1 MTVLTRTFLLRDE
14 ARQRDTPYWG
24 SMAWISRPSTTGAS
38 DLMVAE
44 VEFAPGGFH
53 NFHFHPGQEE
63 VLYVLEGEVEQWVDQ
78 EMRLSAGD
86 SAFVGT
92 DVVHAS
98 FNVNDGPSRIL
109 VVVGPCVPPDG
120 YVAVEV
126 SDAVPWSP
134 LRPARSPVSR

>member
-1 MTVLTRTFLLRDE
+1 MKRAFLLRDE
-14 ARQRDTPYWG
+14 LERDTPYWG
-24 SMAWISRPSTTGAS
+24 SMAWISRPSTTGAN

-44 VEFAPGGFH
+44 VEFATDGH
-53 NFHFHPGQEE
+53 HHFHFHPGQEE

-78 EMRLSAGD
+78 EMRFLGPGD
-86 SAFVGT
+86 SAFVGA

-98 FNVNDGPSRIL
+98 FNASDGPSRIL

-126 SDAVPWSP
+126 SDAEPWRS
-134 LRPARSPVSR
+134 LRAP

>member
-1 MTVLTRTFLLRDE
+1 MARAFLHSTELE
-14 ARQRDTPYWG
+14 RDTPYWG
-24 SMAWISRPSTTGAS
+24 SMAWISRPSTTGAK

-44 VEFAPGGFH
+44 VEFAPGGHH

-63 VLYVLEGEVEQWVDQ
+63 VLYVLSGEVEQWVDQ
-78 EMRLSAGD
+78 EMRLLGPGD
-86 SAFVGT
+86 SAFVGP

-98 FNVNDGPSRIL
+98 FNVSDGASRIL

-126 SDAVPWSP
+126 ADAEPWRR
-134 LRPARSPVSR
+134 LRSQ

>member
-1 MTVLTRTFLLRDE
+1 VTRAFLLHDE
-14 ARQRDTPYWG
+14 LERDTPYWG
-24 SMAWISRPSTTGAS
+24 SMAWISRPSTSGAS

-44 VEFAPGGFH
+44 VEFAPGGYH

-63 VLYVLEGEVEQWVDQ
+63 VLHVLAGEVEQWVDR
-78 EMRLSAGD
+78 EMKLLGPGD
-86 SAFVGT
+86 SAFVGR

-98 FNVNDGPSRIL
+98 FNVASGPSRIL

-126 SDAVPWSP
+126 ADAEPWRS
-134 LRPARSPVSR
+134 LRKEP